1 MSNTIKLN
9 IKKKKVKAIISDG
22 INNKV
27 GFTELSHAIT
37 TDELE
42 KVSKKEVD
50 EAYKKGYE
58 DAKKEVSEQ
67 LAQLHESEL
76 LKQSEEF
83 YNIISTFEDTIAGY
97 HANFNK
103 LVINVS
109 QKIAEKILK
118 RELKNKS
125 GIEETLQQSIH
136 KIIGANE
143 VIIKLNSQDYETL
156 NKNDKVKIMT
166 QGMNHIKFEI
176 DNNIEIGGCLI
187 ETEIGNL
194 DARINSQLNEI
205 TKALENKIIKK
216 EDE

>member
-9 IKKKKVKAIISDG
+9 IKKKKVKAIISDR
-22 INNKV
+22 INNNA
-27 GFTELSHAIT
+27 GFTELSKAIINDGIET
-37 TDELE
+37 
-42 KVSKKEVD
+42 VSKTEVD
-50 EAYKKGYE
+50 DAYKKGYE
-58 DAKKEVSEQ
+58 DAKKEITENLTQ
-67 LAQLHESEL
+67 IHEGEL

-83 YNIISTFEDTIAGY
+83 YNIISTFEDTIASY
-97 HANFNK
+97 HSIFNK

-125 GIEETLQQSIH
+125 GIEETLQKSIH

-143 VIIKLNSQDYETL
+143 VIVKLNQKDYETL
-156 NKNDKVKIMT
+156 NKNDKIKIMT
-166 QGMNHIKFEI
+166 QGMSHIKFEI

-216 EDE
+216 EAE